1 MKGMDEEGKPVWGAG
16 CGVFGVFA
24 PGEDVARITFFGL
37 FALQHRGEESA
48 GIAVTDGTRILLHR
62 DMGLVMQ
69 AFNEDDLARLK
80 GFAAIGHNRYS
91 TTGSTTLSNAQP
103 FVFSGPA
110 GELAIAHNGNLVN
123 ALDLRAE
130 LEAEGVEFETTSDTE
145 AIAKIILHSSAPT
158 IEEAVAEMMEKVKG
172 AYSLTI
178 LTHDK
183 LVAVRDPWGVRP
195 LCLGVLNG
203 EHWVVASESCAFEP
217 IGAKFVREIEPGEVV
232 IIDKEGLRSMKP
244 IKVRRSATCIFEFIY
259 FARPDSLIFGKRVFE
274 VRRRMGHILAQEHP
288 VEADIVVPVPDTGIA
303 AALGYAEASGIT
315 FMEAIIKSRYIG
327 RTFIQPDQ
335 RMRELGV
342 KMKLTPLKEVLAGKR
357 VVLVDDSIVRGTT
370 TSQKVRML
378 FEAGAK
384 EVHVRISSPP
394 YRYPCFYGIDTPNK
408 GELIA
413 ARMSVEEIREFLGAT
428 SLGYLSIDGLV
439 RATGIQR
446 GKFCLACFNN
456 RYPIP
461 IPKDVRL
468 HKFALEGKAPS
479 KG

>member
-1 MKGMDEEGKPVWGAG
+1 MMGEGKPLWGEG

-48 GIAVTDGTRILLHR
+48 GIAVTDGGPILLAR
-62 DMGLVMQ
+62 NMALVMQ
-69 AFNEDDLARLK
+69 AFDEWDLNRLK
-80 GFAAIGHNRYS
+80 GYAAIGHNRYS
-91 TTGSTTLSNAQP
+91 TTGSTTIKNAQP
-103 FVFSGPA
+103 FVFTGPK

-123 ALDLRAE
+123 ALPLRAE
-130 LEAEGVEFETTSDTE
+130 LEAKGVEFETTSDTE
-145 AIAKIILHSSAPT
+145 VIAKLILHSPAPT
-158 IEEAVAEMMEKVKG
+158 IEEAIAEMMEKVKG
-172 AYSLTI
+172 AYSLTL
-178 LTHDK
+178 LTSEK
-183 LVAVRDPWGVRP
+183 LIAVRDPWGVRP

-203 EHWVVASESCAFEP
+203 QHWVVASESCAFEP
-217 IGAKFVREIEPGEVV
+217 IGARFVREVEPGEVV
-232 IIDKEGLRSMKP
+232 VIDRKGMRSFKP
-244 IKVRRSATCIFEFIY
+244 VESQRCATCIFEFIY
-259 FARPDSLIFGKRVFE
+259 FARPDSLLFGKRVFE
-274 VRRRMGHILAQEHP
+274 VRRRMGHILAREHP
-288 VEADIVVPVPDTGIA
+288 ADADIVVPVPDTGIA

-315 FMEAIIKSRYIG
+315 FMEAIIKNRYIG

-394 YRYPCFYGIDTPNK
+394 YRYPCFYGIDTPSRS
-408 GELIA
+408 ELIA
-413 ARMSVEEIREFLGAT
+413 ARMSVEEIREYLGAT
-428 SLGYLSIDGLV
+428 SLGYLSIGGLL
-439 RATGIQR
+439 RATGISR
-446 GKFCLACFNN
+446 EKFCLACFNN

-461 IPKDVRL
+461 IPRDLKL
-468 HKFALEGKAPS
+468 HKFALEGGAPS
-479 KG
+479 KR

>member
-1 MKGMDEEGKPVWGAG
+1 MTDEEGKPIWGAG

-48 GIAVTDGTRILLHR
+48 GIATTDGERLLLR
-62 DMGLVMQ
+62 RGMGLVMQ
-69 AFNEDDLARLK
+69 AFNEDDLSRLK

-91 TTGSTTLSNAQP
+91 TTGSTSPRNAQP
-103 FVFSGPA
+103 FVFAGPR

-123 ALDLRAE
+123 ALHLRAE
-130 LEAEGVEFETTSDTE
+130 LEAQGVEFETTSDTE
-145 AIAKIILHSSAPT
+145 VIAKLILHSPAPT
-158 IEEAVAEMMEKVKG
+158 FEEAIAEMMEKVRG

-183 LVAVRDPWGVRP
+183 LIAVRDPWGIRP

-232 IIDKEGLRSMKP
+232 VVDADGMRRFKP
-244 IKVRRSATCIFEFIY
+244 VESKRCATCIFEFIY

-288 VEADIVVPVPDTGIA
+288 AEADIVVPVPDTGIS
-303 AALGYAEASGIT
+303 AALGYAEAAGIACV
-315 FMEAIIKSRYIG
+315 EAIIKSRYSG

-370 TSQKVRML
+370 TGQKVRML

-394 YRYPCFYGIDTPNK
+394 YRYPCFYGIDTPNR

-413 ARMSVEEIREFLGAT
+413 ARMSVEEIRDFLGAT

-439 RATGIQR
+439 RATGIPK

-461 IPKDVRL
+461 IPRDVRL
-468 HKFALEGKAPS
+468 HKLALEERAHTR
-479 KG
+479 